1 MSGPSSLLSM
11 TQMWLGPGWGGHRP
25 ALLVGEG
32 ALAARYTG
40 LSAGAAEAWAWR
52 CERMAL
58 QVPSSLA
65 H

>member
-1 MSGPSSLLSM
+1 M
-11 TQMWLGPGWGGHRP
+11 TQMWLGPGWGGHGP

-32 ALAARYTG
+32 ALAARYIR
-40 LSAGAAEAWAWR
+40 LFAGAAEAWAWG